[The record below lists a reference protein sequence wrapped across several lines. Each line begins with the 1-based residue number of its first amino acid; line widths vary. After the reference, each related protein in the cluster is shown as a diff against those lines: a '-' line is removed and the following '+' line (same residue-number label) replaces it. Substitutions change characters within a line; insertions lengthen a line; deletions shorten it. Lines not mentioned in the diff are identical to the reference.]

1 MPDIQQQLESLT
13 RVLPSVTEE
22 FQDVAR
28 SLDNITG
35 NAEST
40 ANAFE
45 NLVIKTTDQIDSAKD
60 LEKELPKL
68 AKEMSQLTK
77 GSRLTTKGFK
87 ALEDSLGEAG
97 KDLSKSLQAVYG
109 QTDKA
114 IGKVNNAFEKF
125 SSRIPVIGK
134 TIQKGFENFMGSFEG
149 VIDKYMARIQR
160 AGAVGRGGMA
170 AAGILG
176 AAGVAAAT
184 LLGRQFSQIEKS
196 SIAISKATGLS
207 GENLKAV
214 RISMVAAQNASYA
227 LGISM
232 DESAAAAGALVSSLG
247 NFRKITPELIKQTTM
262 LAKFTG
268 ASAEEAG
275 NFVGTLTKGFGKSAE
290 DVDSFVNGIASFAS
304 REGVNARKVLGD
316 IVSDTNLMSIY
327 MSRGEDALK
336 RAAVQAAKM
345 GMSLS
350 ETQGVS
356 EAFLDLEGG
365 AELVGQINMYT
376 GGSLN
381 ALEMFN
387 LAAKN
392 DTVSIMN
399 RLNQAFSTP
408 QGIRFI
414 EDMPGLA
421 KQFAGRF
428 GMNLKQLRIAA
439 GLERDRTKENQRQ
452 TKEQKNIEEILKEQ
466 QTLFERFK
474 NLAIQEIFPV
484 VNRISEQVLKFAE
497 GVTQNQVKGAL
508 RIAAVLGGGLLLK
521 MVTRG
526 TRANPIFTIPL
537 GAGGLTTGAADSPTG
552 NTMTGGGQMDLF
564 GDNAGK
570 SPKQNQPRVKPRLRD
585 QYRTNRT
592 TGKMGR
598 LTSLFNVGRNI
609 GERGFQSVKGL
620 DLKGLAKSGLSGGL
634 NLGKRG
640 LAGGASMLGRGLK
653 SLLGNLT
660 NVRKLFKGGAL
671 GAAFMAPEIL
681 DVLMGSRDPK
691 TLIPLITSLAGSAI
705 GGAAGSIVPVAGTA
719 AGGLA
724 GGIAGDQLGQY
735 ILENY
740 FGGAAAKGQVV
751 SSPKLFMVGE
761 ENKKEV
767 IIPTERIRKG
777 LPIDAGVARE
787 LGSIGV
793 PGYMTGLG
801 ALTGRRSSRAK
812 REQIRSSQATVQ
824 QGAQSDPAVI
834 RERELAF
841 ERAAQKERDE
851 QRRMMA
857 NIEQK
862 SLEILEEEKR
872 AASNISTSHGKFSR
886 GVSLFERIQQA
897 AGQYARKTFNR
908 FADNLKKNN
917 GDLRAALKDTWAQ
930 TVGDIEQLQTKLL
943 NKMNSMIA
951 GLVNKLGSYLGNL
964 AKDAGNA
971 VLDFG
976 KKIFGID
983 NAANAQQ
990 FDEGVKESFNQ
1001 FVVEPA
1007 TTAFNTTN
1015 QTNQEIADRRAQ
1027 ERMNQ
1032 STAVSDLSSEIRD
1045 LEAQRQGLERGSA
1058 QERALARKQR
1068 ELETERRNL
1077 RNQRQMAFGDETNV
1091 ESRNIAA
1098 RIAGSIG
1105 GAVADAR
1112 AGFQRGRAFS
1122 AQDPATRGELNTEG
1136 FFGGAGAR
1144 VGKLFGDLEQALGPV
1159 SKGIGAF
1166 TSSLDG
1172 ASVSMLASGDIAGA
1186 SVYMAQKAAVDTAI
1200 KTSLSQTMPN
1210 LGEGNTAS
1218 LLAGTSALIQGD
1230 TSGAMQAVGMD
1241 LGRRGVTAG
1250 VNAIGGFG
1258 VGAKGSLL
1266 EGLSVGGGVAAAG
1279 LGAVGGIMQGDY
1291 KMAAK
1296 GAAEGAVGY
1305 VIGGALTP
1313 VLGPLGP
1320 VVGSIVAGP
1329 VTDGIITSGKELG
1342 KGAKNLGKGVG
1353 KLFKGDF
1360 KGGLGSLAKG
1370 AGQILTSPIK
1380 GIGALAKG
1388 LGGLVGIGKESKK
1401 DKRRKFIKMLMND
1414 LANGKPLVGPG
1425 GRLRNKKAQERLLV
1439 GLKWGEN
1446 GPDQALMD
1454 EMTAQIMT
1462 IAGVPMDIAQAFIF
1476 AAAGANFDDKDLAQL
1491 DAEMGTGFMNADLS
1505 NQFDMSTKRG
1515 RRQAYRFLKEDDGA
1529 NISDTLSTVSDASR
1543 VTQNAETQAQSELIK
1558 QEIAR
1563 LSEGGLTVDEIR
1575 QVAYMAGGEDLIKT
1589 FDTQAE
1595 LVRGGGTGVN
1605 VRTGNVFLDGIM
1617 VGTISMEAADMNT
1630 ADGVPAGM
1638 PYQRVAGDQGHHVE

>member
-1 MPDIQQQLESLT
+1 MDITEETILAITQLGQSVKDLT
-13 RVLPSVTEE
+13 GSQDATAQTLSNLEARAKETGEQFSNVTEKSGRLSK
-22 FQDVAR
+22 D
-28 SLDNITG
+28 G
-35 NAEST
+35 
-40 ANAFE
+40 FE
-45 NLVIKTTDQIDSAKD
+45 A
-60 LEKELPKL
+60 LEK
-68 AKEMSQLTK
+68 AMGQ
-77 GSRLTTKGFK
+77 
-87 ALEDSLGEAG
+87 AG
-97 KDLSKSLQAVYG
+97 KDYSDKLASIYKN
-109 QTDKA
+109 TDN
-114 IGKVNNAFEKF
+114 IISKVNSSF
-125 SSRIPVIGK
+125 SDFARRIPVIGK
-134 TIQKGFENFMGSFEG
+134 TLERGFDDVLNRMKGR
-149 VIDKYMARIQR
+149 IDKVLLFSGRMG
-160 AGAVGRGGMA
+160 AGAGAIGGL
-170 AAGILG
+170 LG
-176 AAGVAAAT
+176 AAGITAVT
-184 LLGRQFSQIEKS
+184 LLGKQFNQIEKN
-196 SIAISKATGLS
+196 SIAISKATGLT
-207 GENLKAV
+207 GKDLQAV
-214 RISMVAAQNASYA
+214 RTSMIEAQNASYQ

-232 DESAAAAGALVSSLG
+232 EESAAASSALVTSLG
-247 NFRKITPELIKQTTM
+247 NFRKITPELIKQTTV

-275 NFVGTLTKGFGKSAE
+275 KFIGTLTKGFGKSAE
-290 DVDSFVNGIASFAS
+290 DIDSFVDGIATFAT

-316 IVSDTNLMSIY
+316 IVSDTSLMSIY
-327 MSRGEDALK
+327 MGRGEDALK

-345 GMSLS
+345 NMSLS
-350 ETQGVS
+350 ETQSVAS
-356 EAFLDLEGG
+356 AFLDLDQG
-365 AELVGQINMYT
+365 AETVGLINMYT
-376 GGSLN
+376 GSSLN

-387 LAAKN
+387 LAARDGVAVTQK
-392 DTVSIMN
+392 IG
-399 RLNQAFSTP
+399 QAFANP
-408 QGIRFI
+408 RGIRFI
-414 EDMPGLA
+414 EDMPNLA
-421 KQFAGRF
+421 AQFASQF
-428 GMNLKQLRIAA
+428 GMNLKQLRVAA
-439 GLERDRTKENQRQ
+439 GIDRERA
-452 TKEQKNIEEILKEQ
+452 EILTGERKKQQDIEKSVAEQ
-466 QTLFERFK
+466 QTKFQKIANELKK
-474 NLAIQEIFPV
+474 NIFPI
-484 VNRISEQVLKFAE
+484 VNTIAEKLVKFTEGISASE
-497 GVTQNQVKGAL
+497 VKGAL
-508 RIAAVLGGGLLLK
+508 KIGAALAGGALVALL
-521 MVTRG
+521 TRG
-526 TRANPIFTIPL
+526 TQLNPTFVRIV
-537 GAGGLTTGAADSPTG
+537 GGGGGSTTGDV
-552 NTMTGGGQMDLF
+552 MTGGEQMDMF

-570 SPKQNQPRVKPRLRD
+570 SPKQKKPRLRD
-585 QYRTNRT
+585 QYRSNRT

-609 GERGFQSVKGL
+609 GERGFQSAKGTFSAAKGL

-640 LAGGASMLGRGLK
+640 LAGGASMIGGGLK

-691 TLIPLITSLAGSAI
+691 TLIPLITSLVGSAI

-724 GGIAGDQLGQY
+724 GGVAGDELGQY

-777 LPIDAGVARE
+777 LPINADVAAE

-793 PGYMTGLG
+793 PGYQAGILNMAAARNRQGQ
-801 ALTGRRSSRAK
+801 AQQIARS
-812 REQIRSSQATVQ
+812 QTTVQ

-834 RERELAF
+834 RERELSF
-841 ERAAQKERDE
+841 QRQAQQERDA
-851 QRRMMA
+851 QRRMMQ
-857 NIEQK
+857 EMERK
-862 SLEILEEEKR
+862 TFEILEEEKKT
-872 AASNISTSHGKFSR
+872 ASNISTSHGDFRR
-886 GVSLFERIQQA
+886 GVGLFQRIQQA

-908 FADNLKKNN
+908 FTDNLKKSN
-917 GDLRAALKDTWAQ
+917 GNLGEALKMTWAQ
-930 TVGDIEQLQTKLL
+930 TVGDIEKLQTKLL

-964 AKDAGNA
+964 AQDAGNA

-976 KKIFGID
+976 KRVFGID

-990 FDEGVKESFNQ
+990 FDEGMKQTFDQ
-1001 FVVEPA
+1001 FIADPA
-1007 TTAFNTTN
+1007 TTAFNTAN
-1015 QTNQEIADRRAQ
+1015 QTNQEVADRRAQ
-1027 ERMNQ
+1027 ERFDQ
-1032 STAVSDLSSEIRD
+1032 QTAVNDLSSELRA
-1045 LEAQRQGLERGSA
+1045 LENQRRALENQRRGLERGSPE
-1058 QERALARKQR
+1058 ERALARQQRDLETKQR
-1068 ELETERRNL
+1068 DLRTERRML
-1077 RNQRQMAFGDETNV
+1077 RDQRQIAFADETKITD
-1091 ESRNIAA
+1091 RNIAA
-1098 RIAGSIG
+1098 RIAGSVG

-1279 LGAVGGIMQGDY
+1279 LGAASGLMQGDY

-1296 GAAEGAVGY
+1296 GAAQGAVGY
-1305 VIGGALTP
+1305 VLGGALAAAG
-1313 VLGPLGP
+1313 LGPLGP

-1329 VTDGIITSGKELG
+1329 VTDGLITTGKELG

-1353 KLFKGDF
+1353 KLFEGDF
-1360 KGGLGSLAKG
+1360 KGGLGSLGKG
-1370 AGQILTSPIK
+1370 AGQILMSGVK
-1380 GIGALAKG
+1380 GLGSLAKG
-1388 LGGLVGIGKESKK
+1388 LGGLVGFGPKPK
-1401 DKRRKFIKMLMND
+1401 DQRRKFIKMLMND
-1414 LANGKPLVGPG
+1414 LANEKPLVGPG
-1425 GRLRNKKAQERLLV
+1425 GRMRNKKAQERLLK
-1439 GLKWGEN
+1439 GLKWGKN
-1446 GPDQALMD
+1446 GPDKDLMN

-1476 AAAGANFDDKDLAQL
+1476 AAAGADFSDEDLAQI
-1491 DAEMGTGFMNADLS
+1491 DAEMGTGFKDADLS
-1505 NQFDMSTKRG
+1505 HQFDMSTKRG
-1515 RRQAYRFLKEDDGA
+1515 RRDAYRFLRDPTSTAVAENLQTVTDTNAA
-1529 NISDTLSTVSDASR
+1529 N
-1543 VTQNAETQAQSELIK
+1543 AQSERDRNSALIR

-1563 LSEGGLTVDEIR
+1563 LSADGLTLEEVKQIQGMTGASGLANLTDS
-1575 QVAYMAGGEDLIKT
+1575 YEDPDG
-1589 FDTQAE
+1589 FN
-1595 LVRGGGTGVN
+1595 RGIDVT
-1605 VRTGNVFLDGIM
+1605 TGNVYLDGVI
-1617 VGTISMEAADMNT
+1617 VGTLVQEDADELRS
-1630 ADGVPAGM
+1630 DGLPSVKARQAGGARDEDRGM
-1638 PYQRVAGDQGHHVE
+1638 Y

>member
-1 MPDIQQQLESLT
+1 MNEKITEAVDRMAEAAEKMADQQKQEREETAARARNL
-13 RVLPSVTEE
+13 REE
-22 FQDVAR
+22 FQSIESEISNSVDAIQKF
-28 SLDNITG
+28 SG
-35 NAEST
+35 N
-40 ANAFE
+40 
-45 NLVIKTTDQIDSAKD
+45 VIKSAKFQEGLNKELVNLKD
-60 LEKELPKL
+60 KNKNVTQAFDGLVRGTRLTEKGLKMLEK
-68 AKEMSQLTK
+68 T
-77 GSRLTTKGFK
+77 
-87 ALEDSLGEAG
+87 LGEEGTEIA
-97 KDLSKSLQAVYG
+97 KSFRE
-109 QTDKA
+109 
-114 IGKVNNAFEKF
+114 IGKVTDSSFAKVNDGFKKF
-125 SSRIPVIGK
+125 SSRIPLIGD
-134 TIQKGFENFMGSFEG
+134 TIQKGFESMTQKVNDRMFAY
-149 VIDKYMARIQR
+149 IARELG
-160 AGAVGRGGMA
+160 AGAGGGGRLANKAIIGGLMG
-170 AAGILG
+170 AAGI
-176 AAGVAAAT
+176 AAAT
-184 LLGRQFSQIEKS
+184 LLGKQFNQIEKS

-214 RISMVAAQNASYA
+214 RTSMVAAQNASYA

-304 REGVNARKVLGD
+304 REGVNARKVLAD

-327 MSRGEDALK
+327 MGRGEDALK

-399 RLNQAFSTP
+399 RLNKAFSTP

-452 TKEQKNIEEILKEQ
+452 TKEQKDIEEILKEQ
-466 QTLFERFK
+466 QTLFEKFK
-474 NLAIQEIFPV
+474 NIAIKEIFPV

-497 GVTQNQVKGAL
+497 GVTADQVKSA
-508 RIAAVLGGGLLLK
+508 IAIAGVLGGGLLLK

-537 GAGGLTTGAADSPTG
+537 GAGGSTTGAPGSTTD
-552 NTMTGGGQMDLF
+552 NTMTGGQQMDMF

-570 SPKQNQPRVKPRLRD
+570 PPKQNQPQVKPRLRD

-598 LTSLFNVGRNI
+598 IKSLFNVGRNI
-609 GERGFQSVKGL
+609 GERGIQSAKGL

-640 LAGGASMLGRGLK
+640 LAGGASMIGGGLK
-653 SLLGNLT
+653 SLLGNY
-660 NVRKLFKGGAL
+660 RGLFKGGAL

-724 GGIAGDQLGQY
+724 GGVAGDELGQY

-777 LPIDAGVARE
+777 LPINADVAAE

-801 ALTGRRSSRAK
+801 TLTGRRSSRAK
-812 REQIRSSQATVQ
+812 SEQIRSSQATVQ
-824 QGAQSDPAVI
+824 QGAQSDPAVV

-886 GVSLFERIQQA
+886 GVSLFERIQKA

-908 FADNLKKNN
+908 FADNLRKNN
-917 GDLRAALKDTWAQ
+917 GDLGAALRDTWSQ
-930 TVGDIEQLQTKLL
+930 TVGDIEQLQSKLL
-943 NKMNSMIA
+943 NKMNNMIA
-951 GLVNKLGSYLGNL
+951 GLVNKLGNYLSNL
-964 AKDAGNA
+964 AQDAGNA

-976 KKIFGID
+976 KRVFGID

-990 FDEGVKESFNQ
+990 FDEGMRDIFTETVEGPLRENIDAAMASTDELQTEVLPKLSMSDMNMSGDGMTLTAPPEMEPTFYQ
-1001 FVVEPA
+1001 KITDPIKDVVGGVG
-1007 TTAFNTTN
+1007 
-1015 QTNQEIADRRAQ
+1015 R
-1027 ERMNQ
+1027 
-1032 STAVSDLSSEIRD
+1032 
-1045 LEAQRQGLERGSA
+1045 
-1058 QERALARKQR
+1058 
-1068 ELETERRNL
+1068 
-1077 RNQRQMAFGDETNV
+1077 
-1091 ESRNIAA
+1091 
-1098 RIAGSIG
+1098 SIG
-1105 GAVADAR
+1105 DAIR
-1112 AGFQRGRAFS
+1112 NS
-1122 AQDPATRGELNTEG
+1122 TEG
-1136 FFGGAGAR
+1136 FNRGREFGLSGADGKLDTSGGFFEGSGAR
-1144 VGKLFGDLEQALGPV
+1144 VGKLFGDLERTLGPV

-1258 VGAKGSLL
+1258 VGAKGSLF
-1266 EGLSVGGGVAAAG
+1266 EGASIGGGVAAAG
-1279 LGAVGGIMQGDY
+1279 LGAMSGIMAGDY
-1291 KMAAK
+1291 KAAAR
-1296 GAAEGAVGY
+1296 GGVEGAVGY
-1305 VIGGALTP
+1305 ALGTVLAGAG
-1313 VLGPLGP
+1313 LGPLGP

-1329 VTDGIITSGKELG
+1329 VTDGLITTGKEMG
-1342 KGAKNLGKGVG
+1342 KGAKNLGKGA
-1353 KLFKGDF
+1353 KQLFSGDF

-1370 AGQILTSPIK
+1370 GGQILLSGLKGAGAAIK
-1380 GIGALAKG
+1380 GIGAIF
-1388 LGGLVGIGKESKK
+1388 GIGVSSPKEY
-1401 DKRRKFIKMLMND
+1401 RRKFLRRLMND
-1414 LANGKPLVGPG
+1414 LSSGKPLVGEG
-1425 GRLRNKKAQERLLV
+1425 GRLRNNKKSQEFLL
-1439 GLKWGEN
+1439 GALKWGEN
-1446 GPDQALMD
+1446 GPDQKRMN
-1454 EMTAQIMT
+1454 EMTAQIMN
-1462 IAGVPMDIAQAFIF
+1462 IAGVPFDIAQAFIY
-1476 AAAGANFDDKDLAQL
+1476 AAAGAEMNKETLAHI
-1491 DAEMGTGFMNADLS
+1491 DAQMGAGFENADLAH
-1505 NQFDMSTKRG
+1505 QFDYSTKEG
-1515 RRQAYRFLKEDDGA
+1515 RNAALRFEETGGSDETRAQVEEEVRQA
-1529 NISDTLSTVSDASR
+1529 TLTEQE
-1543 VTQNAETQAQSELIK
+1543 QNAEAIRAEV
-1558 QEIAR
+1558 AR
-1563 LSEGGLTVDEIR
+1563 LAADGLTLEE
-1575 QVAYMAGGEDLIKT
+1575 VAQISRMQGGSGLADVKT
-1589 FDTQAE
+1589 N
-1595 LVRGGGTGVN
+1595 GTGIGSA
-1605 VRTGNVFLDGIM
+1605 GNVYLDGVI
-1617 VGTISMEAADMNT
+1617 VGTIVQEDADEFRADAVPVAAPGGNNVVSPTVVTHTDKTGTM
-1630 ADGVPAGM
+1630 
-1638 PYQRVAGDQGHHVE
+1638 